1 MGAAGCRS
9 SPARVTP
16 HRLLCVCLPSVTGG
30 VTCPSDETRC
40 IATVSMRRMAR
51 VKWVDKDNMLACVE
65 AGAIGV
71 WRGRCGACASVVTM
85 VCWTAGSVL
94 AEQLRRRG
102 VTLGHEPDSMEFST
116 LGGWIATRASGMK
129 KNVYGNIEDIVVNC
143 KLVTPKGAAPLF
155 VHMRTLLASLL
166 TFATARMCAC
176 TGTWERGFTAPRV
189 SVGSDSMQLV
199 LGSEGTLGIITEAVV
214 RVRVRV
220 LPWFSCARLSS
231 SHATRAVDVQPL
243 PSVQSYGSI
252 VFPSLEAGVAA
263 LRTIA
268 AQRAAPA
275 SIRLVDN
282 AQFMFGRA
290 MKPESASP
298 LRDAWFDRAAK
309 ALLSVRPTPRPCLA
323 RRVDSHCAVL
333 MVTAQ
338 GHAPGPCS
346 GSHAGV

>member
-1 MGAAGCRS
+1 
-9 SPARVTP
+9 
-16 HRLLCVCLPSVTGG
+16 
-30 VTCPSDETRC
+30 
-40 IATVSMRRMAR
+40 MRRMAR

-143 KLVTPKGAAPLF
+143 KLVTPTGAAPLF

-166 TFATARMCAC
+166 TFATACVCAC

-231 SHATRAVDVQPL
+231 SHATRAVVCSRCQACNHMVRSCSLHWRLESLPCVLSPL
-243 PSVQSYGSI
+243 SVLHRR
-252 VFPSLEAGVAA
+252 P
-263 LRTIA
+263 
-268 AQRAAPA
+268 
-275 SIRLVDN
+275 
-282 AQFMFGRA
+282 
-290 MKPESASP
+290 SAS
-298 LRDAWFDRAAK
+298 LTTHN
-309 ALLSVRPTPRPCLA
+309 SCL
-323 RRVDSHCAVL
+323 
-333 MVTAQ
+333 
-338 GHAPGPCS
+338 
-346 GSHAGV
+346 GVP